1 MTTTA
6 GKGVERPPAA
16 GTVAPAPARVAALR
30 QRLVSTPEVLPIVL
44 LLVVT
49 VLFWSLNPAFLS
61 TENITGMLA
70 FLPEVGLVALGMTLL
85 LTAGQFDLSAGAV
98 FGFTPLLAFI
108 LVNDNGVAF
117 PVAVLLSLAAAG
129 AIGVVNGL
137 LVTRFGISSFLVT
150 LSGQLIISGGALY
163 LSSGFP
169 QPTLQADSWLTPLL
183 VGKTSVGGVTL
194 YVGLLWFLGLA
205 GVLWYLLAQT
215 RYGNWIKATG
225 GNRDAARARGI
236 NTDRVTVSLFVLV
249 SVLAGLAGVISAV
262 RIGSAYPTA
271 GTGYEL
277 EAIAIAV
284 VGGTSLFGGI
294 GTVLGTV
301 VAAVLLRAIR
311 NGVILIGVPG
321 LAYLM
326 FVGIVILLAMLLQTT
341 LLRFRRPAGKRA
353 S

>member
-1 MTTTA
+1 MT
-6 GKGVERPPAA
+6 R
-16 GTVAPAPARVAALR
+16 
-30 QRLVSTPEVLPIVL
+30 
-44 LLVVT
+44 
-49 VLFWSLNPAFLS
+49 
-61 TENITGMLA
+61 
-70 FLPEVGLVALGMTLL
+70 L

-98 FGFTPLLAFI
+98 FGFTPLLVFI
-108 LVNDNGVAF
+108 LVNDNGVGL

-129 AIGVVNGL
+129 AIGAVNGL
-137 LVTRFGISSFLVT
+137 IVTKFGISSFLVT
-150 LSGQLIISGGALY
+150 LSGQLIVSGGALY

-169 QPTLQADSWLTPLL
+169 QPTLEVESWLAPLL
-183 VGKTSVGGVTL
+183 VGKFSLSGVTI

-205 GVLWYLLAQT
+205 CALWYVLAQT

-236 NTDRVTVSLFVLV
+236 NTDRVTITLFMLV
-249 SVLAGLAGVISAV
+249 SVLAGLGGVISAL

-284 VGGTSLFGGI
+284 IGGTSLFGGA

-301 VAAVLLRAIR
+301 IATFLIRAIR
-311 NGVILIGVPG
+311 NGVVLIGVPG

-326 FVGIVILLAMLLQTT
+326 FVGLVILLAMVLQTT
-341 LLRFRRPAGKRA
+341 LLRFRRPAGRRA